1 MTRARRWVRTRR
13 DQVRR
18 ANAPAL
24 RKHASRRTR
33 PCLAIAACD
42 SHRRRQR
49 FAAYLERNASAPTLL
64 SSDSKC
70 AESEARTSSSS
81 ERVAASSRSSAAAR
95 SDIWPALRRRT
106 SSDLA
111 RSSSLA
117 VDSFN
122 RSARSRSSDS
132 ASDSASS
139 RCSRSSFTTRA
150 IAPECALSAR
160 SRSRSARSVACSAS
174 SHRRRSSSLM
184 DSISVSE
191 PSCDS
196 SASRNASTS
205 RESISYTLPEGL
217 GLGLGLGGPARGR
230 TGGVVLD
237 PRAGDA
243 DRDRRGC
250 ARVDV
255 AAAPARADAA
265 LFARASSPAVP
276 GPCPHGI
283 LGRRVVVVV
292 VGGPVGAPVGRSVSG
307 SLEPPSGT
315 ADAFPARSRRTSKP
329 RAQS

>member
-1 MTRARRWVRTRR
+1 M
-13 DQVRR
+13 RR

-33 PCLAIAACD
+33 PCLATAACD

-70 AESEARTSSSS
+70 VVSEARTSSSS
-81 ERVAASSRSSAAAR
+81 ERVAASSRSSSAAR

-117 VDSFN
+117 FVSLA
-122 RSARSRSSDS
+122 RSARSRSSAS

-139 RCSRSSFTTRA
+139 LASRSSFTTRA
-150 IAPECALSAR
+150 IASECVRAAR
-160 SRSRSARSVACSAS
+160 SHSRSARSVACSAP

-196 SASRNASTS
+196 RASRNASTS
-205 RESISYTLPEGL
+205 RESISYTLPDGRRR
-217 GLGLGLGGPARGR
+217 PTSRRTRASSARSSPR
-230 TGGVVLD
+230 ERAPDD
-237 PRAGDA
+237 PLAGDA
-243 DRDRRGC
+243 DRDRRGG
-250 ARVDV
+250 ALVNV
-255 AAAPARADAA
+255 AAAPTRADAA
-265 LFARASSPAVP
+265 RRARASSPAVP
-276 GPCPHGI
+276 GPCPHGT
-283 LGRRVVVVV
+283 LDRV
-292 VGGPVGAPVGRSVSG
+292 GG
-307 SLEPPSGT
+307 SLEPPSRT